1 MEPNLRDTPLRRFN
15 TFWWGLALFFVFALA
30 AYALRQFSKEEP
42 SPVEVA
48 RGKERVERRALNLKE
63 QMASLNAYKDLGD
76 GKAQVP
82 PSEVFGLA
90 QEIGLLDAPKASEVK
105 HNKQF

>member
-1 MEPNLRDTPLRRFN
+1 MEPNLRDSPLRRFN

-30 AYALRQFSKEEP
+30 AYVLRQFTDEEP
-42 SPVEVA
+42 SAVEVA
-48 RGKERVERRALNLKE
+48 RGKERVERRALIVKE
-63 QMASLNAYKDLGD
+63 QMANINAYKDHGD
-76 GKAQVP
+76 GKATVP
-82 PSEVFGLA
+82 PSDVFGLA